1 MTALLNHRL
10 TGLAVLAL
18 ILLVLPLLFQNSY
31 FFNVAI
37 NVGLR
42 AMACIGLALL
52 LGYAGQIS
60 LGHAGFFAIGAYA
73 SAVLPARYGVPPM
86 LALVL
91 GLALAAALAFI
102 VGRPILRL
110 KGHLLAMATIAFGT
124 IVYIILNQ
132 NVELFGGPDGIP
144 VGRLGIGS
152 WTLHGD
158 KQWYA
163 VTAITLLL
171 GTWGALNIVQSPI
184 GRALYAIKGSEVAA
198 LVSGVDVARYKVM
211 IFVISAV
218 YASLAGSLFAHYN
231 AFITPA
237 EAELHFSLEYL
248 IIVIVGGMGSI
259 FGVLLGAALL
269 TALPQVLTALHD
281 YETLVFGV
289 VLTGTIVFL
298 PKGILPTLVQYF
310 RRGTR
315 DA

>member
-1 MTALLNHRL
+1 MVALVNHRL
-10 TGLAVLAL
+10 SGLVILAL
-18 ILLVLPLLFQNSY
+18 ILLTLPLLIQNSY

-73 SAVLPARYGVPPM
+73 SAILPGRFGMPPM

-91 GLALAAALAFI
+91 GLVLAAALAFI

-144 VGRLGIGS
+144 VGHLGVGN
-152 WTLHGD
+152 WTLSGD
-158 KQWYA
+158 KQWYV
-163 VTAITLLL
+163 VTAIVLLL

-269 TALPQVLTALHD
+269 TALPQILTSLHD

-289 VLTGTIVFL
+289 VLTGTIIFL
-298 PKGILPTLVQYF
+298 PKGILPTLVQHF
-310 RRGTR
+310 RRESR